1 MGPGGRDP
9 MFPGARFRP
18 VESFMQGAPA
28 NGLPPQAQGNA
39 YGVPFIG
46 LGNPAN
52 PAGQPAQQP
61 AQAARMSLL
70 QQMFRGGIQGSG
82 PTANAGFVRRDR

>member
-18 VESFMQGAPA
+18 VQDFMQPSQAQGAPM
-28 NGLPPQAQGNA
+28 NGMPPQAQGNA
-39 YGVPFIG
+39 YGVPFVG

-52 PAGQPAQQP
+52 PASQPAPQP
-61 AQAARMSLL
+61 APHPMAKWL
-70 QQMFRGGIQGSG
+70 QVFGRGRSG
-82 PTANAGFVRRDR
+82 EG

>member
-9 MFPGARFRP
+9 MFPGAQFRP

-39 YGVPFIG
+39 YGVPFVG

-52 PAGQPAQQP
+52 PASQPRPQQP
-61 AQAARMSLL
+61 APHPMAKWL
-70 QQMFRGGIQGSG
+70 QVFGRGRSG
-82 PTANAGFVRRDR
+82 ER